1 MRHGIKLIFEHM
13 TQKDV
18 RSIVPL
24 DAGITNDNYL
34 INNAFVLRYVPKDV
48 DPTIDRKLEKLVYDK
63 IEPLGISEK
72 LYIFDEK
79 TGIKITRFVHSSR
92 FYKVTPTNEQLIYV
106 SKALKKLH
114 TSSIDVGKGYDL
126 YKKLNF
132 YKKFADKSEYLDQKF
147 EKMVIKEAK
156 IIEENEPIVLC
167 HNDLVVGN
175 LLFKYNG
182 VTIIDREYASMNYEI
197 FDLASF
203 VSENNLSEES
213 TTFFLKK
220 YYGYK
225 YSNLKKKKVE
235 SYSRLLDILFY
246 YWAIYYYKKR
256 ENRVYF
262 NIAVDKLNRIKNSI
276 MSLKNF
282 Y

>member
-1 MRHGIKLIFEHM
+1 MRHGVKLIFEKM

-24 DAGITNDNYL
+24 EAGITNENYL
-34 INNAFVLRYVPKDV
+34 INNAFVLRYPPKDV
-48 DPTIDRKLEKLVYDK
+48 DPTIDRKLEKLVYSK

-72 LYIFDEK
+72 VFAFDEK
-79 TGIKITRFVHSSR
+79 TGIKITKFVHSSR
-92 FYKVTPTNEQLIYV
+92 FYNVKPTNEQLIYV

-114 TSSIDVGKGYDL
+114 SSSINVEKTYDL
-126 YKKLNF
+126 YKKLAF
-132 YKKFADKSEYLDQKF
+132 YKKFASEQETLDPKF
-147 EKMVIKEAK
+147 EKLVIKEAK
-156 IIEENEPIVLC
+156 IIEENEPLVLC
-167 HNDLVVGN
+167 HNDLVAGN

-182 VTIIDREYASMNYEI
+182 LTIIDWEYSSMNYEI

-203 VSENNLSEES
+203 VSENNLSDEA

-225 YSNLKKKKVE
+225 FTNLKKKRVE
-235 SYSRLLDILFY
+235 NYSRLLDILFY
-246 YWAIYYYKKR
+246 YWAIYYYKR
-256 ENRVYF
+256 RDNRIYF
-262 NIAVDKLNRIKNSI
+262 DIAVDKLNRIKNSI
-276 MSLKNF
+276 MNLKNF